1 MFYID
6 ENFNINVNFKV
17 EDLKDD
23 VNYYIFTTTPL
34 NINKE
39 NVTEFLVF
47 DKLKLN
53 KKIIQVLNFKNY
65 YKDTNVSKKYF
76 VTELNS
82 IYVKR

>member
-23 VNYYIFTTTPL
+23 VNYYIFTFEPL

-39 NVTEFLVF
+39 NITEFLVCN
-47 DKLKLN
+47 KLKLN

-65 YKDTNVSKKYF
+65 CKDTNVSKEYF
-76 VTELNS
+76 VTALNS

>member
-65 YKDTNVSKKYF
+65 YKDTNVSKEYF

>member
-23 VNYYIFTTTPL
+23 VNYYIFTFEPL

-39 NVTEFLVF
+39 NITEFLVF

-65 YKDTNVSKKYF
+65 CKDTNVSKEYF
-76 VTELNS
+76 VTALNS

>member
-1 MFYID
+1 MFYIA
-6 ENFNINVNFKV
+6 ENFNIKVNFKV

-23 VNYYIFTTTPL
+23 INYYIFTFESL
-34 NINKE
+34 NLDKE
-39 NVTEFLVF
+39 NITEFLVS

-65 YKDTNVSKKYF
+65 CKDTNVSKEYF
-76 VTELNS
+76 VTALNS